1 MTMIEQKNHDN
12 IIMEEKKQELDEH
25 RRKSQIRKNA
35 FQRQMEAYVEQL
47 TK

>member
-1 MTMIEQKNHDN
+1 LAD
-12 IIMEEKKQELDEH
+12 KKRELDEH
-25 RRKSQIRKNA
+25 RRKSKIRKNA